1 MLDPSIINVIT
12 TKIWIKI
19 DDNLR
24 IIDNRWLLPE
34 YFYYGIFSK
43 YHLTHAMNDIIDDIV
58 KLVHYTSFIGG

>member
-19 DDNLR
+19 DDNLG
-24 IIDNRWLLPE
+24 IIDNRLLPE
-34 YFYYGIFSK
+34 YFYYEIFSK

-58 KLVHYTSFIGG
+58 KLVHYTIFIDR